1 MPAGVPAGESRR
13 PRGRSPMINP
23 FTLRLEIAVAGLLLA
38 LLLADLL
45 VKGASRRYWGT
56 AVAAILLGLAG
67 YAACGAGI
75 LRADDACAY
84 TAGGLYLLDAFAL
97 WVKEFALVAT
107 AICVLLTARCDGE
120 DAPGYVEQVA
130 LQLAACLGMMALG
143 SARDLVMLYV
153 SLELMAVCLFLL
165 VAWQREDPLSLEAGV
180 KYLVYGAMASAIL
193 LYGMVLVY
201 GDAGSLQFGA
211 IRQHAAAHPDSVVLV
226 AGFTLMLV
234 GVGFKVSAVPFHW
247 WTPDVYEGAPVPAM
261 ALLSLLSKAAG
272 FAVLARLLLDVFL
285 PMQDLW
291 QAPVSWVGGATL
303 LWGSLG
309 GLSQT
314 NLKRLLAY
322 SGISH
327 SGFIL
332 LALGT
337 ASASGAKAAFY
348 SMVAYLLGA
357 GLVFAAM
364 SGMAPANRRLDLR
377 SLGGLG
383 RRSPWL
389 AGSLLLGILGL
400 AGIPPLA
407 GFFGKLLVI
416 RCVVSESS
424 WSLAAVAI
432 FGAVCSLYYYLA
444 VVKVVIGPEEDAAQG
459 LAPVGRSLRA
469 LILALGAGLLMAGVW
484 PSPWWRVIR
493 SAAEALFR

>member
-1 MPAGVPAGESRR
+1 
-13 PRGRSPMINP
+13 MINP
-23 FTLRLEIAVAGLLLA
+23 FVIRLELGVTGLLLA

-45 VKGASRRYWGT
+45 AKGASRRYWG
-56 AVAAILLGLAG
+56 AGVAAILLGLAG
-67 YAACGAGI
+67 WAGAGAG
-75 LRADDACAY
+75 LLDRPGACAY
-84 TAGGLYLLDAFAL
+84 TAGGLYLVDAFAL
-97 WVKEFALVAT
+97 WVKQFALVAT

-165 VAWQREDPLSLEAGV
+165 VAWRREDPLSVEAGV
-180 KYLVYGAMASAIL
+180 KYLVYGAMASAIM

-211 IRQHAAAHPDSVVLV
+211 IRQRAAAHPDSVVLI

-261 ALLSLLSKAAG
+261 ALLTLLSKAAG

-285 PMQDLW
+285 PLQDLW
-291 QAPVSWVGGATL
+291 QTPVSWIGGATL

-327 SGFIL
+327 SGFML

-337 ASASGAKAAFY
+337 ASLSGAEAAFY
-348 SMVAYLLGA
+348 YMVAYLLGA
-357 GLVFAAM
+357 SLVFAAM
-364 SGMAPANRRLDLR
+364 SGMVPASRRQDLR
-377 SLGGLG
+377 DMGGLG

-389 AGSLLLGILGL
+389 AGSLLLGLLGL

-407 GFFGKLLVI
+407 GFLGKLLVI
-416 RCVVSESS
+416 RCVVSESG
-424 WSLAAVAI
+424 WGLAAAAI

-444 VVKVVIGPEEDAAQG
+444 VVKAVIGPGENGARG
-459 LAPVGRSLRA
+459 SVPVGRSLRA
-469 LILALGAGLLMAGVW
+469 LIVTLGAGLLLAGAW
-484 PSPWWRVIR
+484 PAPWWRVIR
-493 SAAEALFR
+493 GAAEALFR